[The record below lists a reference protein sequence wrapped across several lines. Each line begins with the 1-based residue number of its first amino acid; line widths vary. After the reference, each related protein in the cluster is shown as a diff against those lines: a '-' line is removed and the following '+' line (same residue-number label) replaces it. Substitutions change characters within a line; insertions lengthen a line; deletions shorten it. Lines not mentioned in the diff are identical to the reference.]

1 MGHWPD
7 FRLFADGPMKKYFLL
22 YAKGIAMGAADVV
35 PGVSGGTIAFISGI
49 YDELLRSI
57 SSVPAAL
64 GLLLRGRIA
73 EAWKT
78 ANATFLLVLLLG
90 IATSVLSL
98 ARLIT
103 YLLAEQ
109 PIPVWSFFF
118 GLILVSTHLVVRE
131 IQSWSWTRVVS
142 LILGA
147 AFAYWI
153 TVASPLQW
161 GHDPLSLFLA
171 GAIAICAMILPGVSG
186 SFLLVLMGLYSFVMT
201 AVKGLDI
208 TVLVIFA
215 SGCLVGIVSFAG
227 LLRWLLARWR
237 DLALAFLTGLM
248 LGSLNKVWPWKE
260 TLSWR
265 ADSHGQQVPVLQ
277 ANLWPERFAE
287 ISGQDPQVFLA
298 ITMLIAGIVLILG
311 LEWLAGR
318 NLQSTGDNP

>member
-1 MGHWPD
+1 
-7 FRLFADGPMKKYFLL
+7 MKKYFLL

-35 PGVSGGTIAFISGI
+35 PGVSGGTIAFVSGI

-57 SSVPAAL
+57 ASVPIAL
-64 GLLLRGRIA
+64 GLLLRGRIV
-73 EAWKT
+73 EAWKA

-90 IATSVLSL
+90 IMTSVLSL

-131 IQSWSWTRVVS
+131 IQRWNWTRVVS
-142 LILGA
+142 LLLGV

-153 TVASPLQW
+153 TVAAPLQW

-171 GAIAICAMILPGVSG
+171 GAIAICAMILPGISG
-186 SFLLVLMGLYSFVMT
+186 SFLLVLMGLYSFVLG
-201 AVKGLDI
+201 AVKSLDI
-208 TVLVIFA
+208 TVLLIFA

-227 LLRWLLARWR
+227 FLRWLLARWR
-237 DLALAFLTGLM
+237 DLTLAFLTGLM
-248 LGSLNKVWPWKE
+248 VGSLNKIWPWKE

-265 ADSHGQQVPVLQ
+265 TDSHGAQVPVLQ
-277 ANLWPERFAE
+277 NNLWPERFAE
-287 ISGQDPQVFLA
+287 VSGQDPQVLLA
-298 ITMLIAGIVLILG
+298 IVLAVAGIALVLG
-311 LEWLAGR
+311 LEWLASR
-318 NLQSTGDNP
+318 SLQSAGDNP